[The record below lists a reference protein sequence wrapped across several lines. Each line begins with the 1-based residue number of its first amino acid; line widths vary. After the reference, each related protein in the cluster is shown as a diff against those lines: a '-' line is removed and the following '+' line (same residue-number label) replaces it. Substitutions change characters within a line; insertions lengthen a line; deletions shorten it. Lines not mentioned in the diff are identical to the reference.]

1 MPGEKLDFPDAC
13 FTHSIT
19 NLGLLFFGD
28 AGAGAR
34 EIWRTLRPGGTAL
47 VTCWKCLGYDAVIW
61 EAQRAVRPDAQV
73 FRVPIPKRWFEA
85 GWLEETLREGGFVDV
100 EVSEKVVYYAAG
112 SVEGLMESVW
122 ALVGG
127 MEGER
132 LRVELGRVVRER
144 AERMKRPARGGNGGE
159 VEECVGI
166 RMVALVGVAKK

>member
-112 SVEGLMESVW
+112 SVEGLMESDEET
-122 ALVGG
+122 G
-127 MEGER
+127 
-132 LRVELGRVVRER
+132 
-144 AERMKRPARGGNGGE
+144 KRWEWGRGGGVCGDKDGGACWCGEE
-159 VEECVGI
+159 VKGGVEVVGT
-166 RMVALVGVAKK
+166 AG